1 MLALVALKGGSRQGR
16 EGFAEERNKRMPAW
30 LQTTLTRST
39 IRAAFVGAMGLALAA
54 PAAAQTMGFDPSDF
68 GKVSMPRR
76 QSTGDAATHIESNKG
91 AFEPIAEL
99 DQRDPLAKMA
109 KPVGRIDILLKD
121 NKTGKQTGA
130 HCTGELLPG
139 DYVLTNHHCLP
150 QSGEM
155 TPVRAII
162 VMDFLTQDGK
172 GAKVFE
178 LDPKPVEFNANL
190 DYAIAKAKGN
200 PTATYGSVKLAA
212 TPTGG
217 APSLMVI
224 HHPAG
229 RPKVMSRFRCM
240 ATRQQGDAAEMRH
253 RCDTLGGSS
262 GSLLY
267 NATNSGIALHK
278 QGGLAPNDP
287 NSYNTATSMTAL
299 LQASPL
305 LRKMAGA
312 GGQAPAADGGSVAS
326 GGGQDDQP
334 SSTERSTL
342 RGSDNLDTDGMN
354 SLLKN

>member
-1 MLALVALKGGSRQGR
+1 
-16 EGFAEERNKRMPAW
+16 MPAW
-30 LQTTLTRST
+30 LQTNLTAST
-39 IRAAFVGAMGLALAA
+39 IRAALIGAACLALAA
-54 PAAAQTMGFDPSDF
+54 PAAAQVSGFDPGDF
-68 GKVSMPRR
+68 GKISMPRR
-76 QSTGDAATHIESNKG
+76 QSTGDAATHIENNKG
-91 AFEPIAEL
+91 AFEPISEL

-109 KPVGRIDILLKD
+109 KPVGRLDILLKD
-121 NKTGKQTGA
+121 NKTGKQSGA

-155 TPVRAII
+155 TPMRAII

-178 LDPKPVEFNANL
+178 LDPKPVEHSAKL
-190 DYAIAKAKGN
+190 DYAIVKAKGN

-212 TPTGG
+212 TPSGG

-240 ATRQQGDAAEMRH
+240 ATRQQGDAAELRH

-267 NATNSGIALHK
+267 DARNNGIALHK

-287 NSYNTATSMTAL
+287 SSYNTATSMTAL

-334 SSTERSTL
+334 SSTERSGL
-342 RGSDNLDTDGMN
+342 RNSDNLDTDGMN

>member
-1 MLALVALKGGSRQGR
+1 
-16 EGFAEERNKRMPAW
+16 MPAW
-30 LQTTLTRST
+30 LQ
-39 IRAAFVGAMGLALAA
+39 IRLAGTALRTACIGAAGLVLAGS
-54 PAAAQTMGFDPSDF
+54 AAAQTAGFDPADF

-76 QSTGDAATHIESNKG
+76 QSTGDAATQIESNKG
-91 AFEPIAEL
+91 AFEPISEL
-99 DQRDPLAKMA
+99 DPRDPLAAMA
-109 KPVGRIDILLKD
+109 RPVGRIDILMKD
-121 NKTGKQTGA
+121 SKTGRQSGA

-150 QSGEM
+150 QNGEM
-155 TPVRAII
+155 VPVRAII

-178 LDPKPVEFNANL
+178 LDPRPVEHNARL
-190 DYAIAKAKGN
+190 DYAIARVKGN

-212 TPTGG
+212 APSGS

-240 ATRQQGDAAEMRH
+240 ATRQQGDPVELRH

-262 GSLLY
+262 GSLLFDARS
-267 NATNSGIALHK
+267 NGIALHK
-278 QGGLAPNDP
+278 QGGLAPDDP
-287 NSYNTATSMTAL
+287 SSFNTATSMTAL

-305 LRKMAGA
+305 LRKLAGA
-312 GGQAPAADGGSVAS
+312 RGQAPAPAVDAPAAAS
-326 GGGQDDQP
+326 GGFGQAGEQP
-334 SSTERSTL
+334 GASERGGL